1 MGVKIGV
8 GIAKAGYGAVREV
21 VKTIFKTKP
30 KTSPTINSVTANKSD
45 KISKHKV
52 ELAKIPGRVNNKW
65 NKDMVDIDEIGSSVK
80 RMTQKLKGEIP
91 TKSGVSKGKNLKD

>member
-1 MGVKIGV
+1 MVFGFLAKKGVSPILK
-8 GIAKAGYGAVREV
+8 K
-21 VKTIFKTKP
+21 IFKPKP
-30 KTSPTINSVTANKSD
+30 KTSPTISYVKPNKSD

-65 NKDMVDIDEIGSSVK
+65 KKDMVDLDEIGSSVK

-91 TKSGVSKGKNLKD
+91 TKSGVSKGKDLKD

>member
-21 VKTIFKTKP
+21 VKTIFKPKP
-30 KTSPTINSVTANKSD
+30 KTSPTITSVKPNKSD

-52 ELAKIPGRVNNKW
+52 DLAKIPGKVKNKW
-65 NKDMVDIDEIGSSVK
+65 EKDMVDLDEIGSSVK
-80 RMTQKLKGEIP
+80 RLTQKLKGEKP
-91 TKSGVSKGKNLKD
+91 TKSGVSKGKDLKD

>member
-1 MGVKIGV
+1 MTLLTKGMGAIL
-8 GIAKAGYGAVREV
+8 
-21 VKTIFKTKP
+21 KTIFKPQK
-30 KTSPTINSVTANKSD
+30 KTSPTINSVKPNKSD

-65 NKDMVDIDEIGSSVK
+65 KKDMVDLDEIGSSVK

-91 TKSGVSKGKNLKD
+91 TKSGVSKGKDLKD